1 MPPNTSPF
9 GPNCTALIT
18 GGSSGIGLA
27 VARQLAQKGC
37 HVWLAARR
45 TELLQNALTELEAR
59 RVLQDQRFGFTAAD
73 LSDPNQAAE
82 VVRQVTEAIGAPTL
96 LVNSAGIV
104 EPGCF
109 TDLTLDDFHRQME
122 VNFYATLYTVKAVLP
137 GMLER
142 RSGCIVNIAS
152 MASVVGLFGYTAYSA
167 SKFAVRGFSE
177 ALRSEL
183 KPQGIHVMLVYP
195 PDTDTPQLAYD
206 NLHKP
211 PETKV
216 ISGTARARSA
226 EDVAGEIL
234 KGIQRR
240 RMTVIP
246 GLDTRL
252 LSHLVGLLGDWIF
265 PIIDTLIAHAR
276 PNPKLSRT
284 DGEAK

>member
-1 MPPNTSPF
+1 MTTPSPF
-9 GPNCTALIT
+9 GPNCTALVT

-45 TELLQNALTELEAR
+45 AELLRSALDELETSS
-59 RVLQDQRFGFTAAD
+59 VSKEQRFGCTPAD
-73 LSDPNQAAE
+73 LSDPAQTERAVAQAAE
-82 VVRQVTEAIGAPTL
+82 TLGAPTL
-96 LVNSAGIV
+96 LVNAAGIV
-104 EPGCF
+104 EPGRF
-109 TDLTLDDFHRQME
+109 TELSLDDFHRQME
-122 VNFYATLYTVKAVLP
+122 VNFYATLYTVKAALP

-142 RSGCIVNIAS
+142 RQGCIVNIAS
-152 MASVVGLFGYTAYSA
+152 MASVVGLFGYSAYSA

-216 ISGTARARSA
+216 ISGTAKVMSA
-226 EDVAGEIL
+226 EAVASEIL
-234 KGIQRR
+234 RGIQHR

-246 GLDTRL
+246 GFDSKL
-252 LSHLVGLLGDWIF
+252 LNRLVGLLGDGIF
-265 PIIDTLIAHAR
+265 PIIDYLIAHAK
-276 PNPKLSRT
+276 PK
-284 DGEAK
+284 

>member
-1 MPPNTSPF
+1 MKFPTPF
-9 GPNCTALIT
+9 GPSCSALIT

-27 VARQLAQKGC
+27 VARQLAQNGC
-37 HVWLAARR
+37 HVWLVARR
-45 TELLQNALTELEAR
+45 EALLQTALQSLQAEAIS
-59 RVLQDQRFGFTAAD
+59 QDQRFGFTPAD
-73 LSDPNQAAE
+73 LSDPAQAAR
-82 VVRQVTEAIGAPTL
+82 VVGEMTGAIATPTL

-122 VNFYATLYTVKAVLP
+122 VNFYATLYVIKAALP

-142 RSGCIVNIAS
+142 RSGTIVNIAS
-152 MASVVGLFGYTAYSA
+152 GASFAGLFGYTAYSA

-206 NLHKP
+206 NGHKP

-216 ISGTARARSA
+216 LSATAKVRST
-226 EDVAGEIL
+226 EEVASEIL
-234 KGIQRR
+234 KGIQRH
-240 RMTVIP
+240 RMSVTP
-246 GLDTRL
+246 GFDTKL
-252 LSHLVGLLGDWIF
+252 LSRLVGLLGDGIF
-265 PIIDTLIAHAR
+265 PIIDYLIAHAK
-276 PNPKLSRT
+276 PK
-284 DGEAK
+284 